1 MSATNLDAIID
12 RVRSICVSAPF
23 SFVETTALDSFNLAP
38 TGVFD
43 GTFRVEGQSQQPRGW
58 MNFMEECTDLLT
70 VTVAKAINND
80 YQGTRRTLHRSA
92 RSLTSAIVRD
102 GVVTSGLYNVIDAS
116 RQIQVTAQPSAS
128 FLTLRLTVPVN
139 YEAQL

>member
-1 MSATNLDAIID
+1 
-12 RVRSICVSAPF
+12 
-23 SFVETTALDSFNLAP
+23 
-38 TGVFD
+38 
-43 GTFRVEGQSQQPRGW
+43 